1 MFGQL
6 WRSLSGKKIYLK
18 VDLVVGGTGI
28 RAFAALAWKNFETMD
43 HADWS
48 NLFQMQ
54 TTRGRS
60 LLESVAADE
69 LRRNVLGPQVRL
81 RLRGSAISEIRYSSE
96 SSWRWQFLVGAVP
109 NTARVGY

>member
-1 MFGQL
+1 
-6 WRSLSGKKIYLK
+6 
-18 VDLVVGGTGI
+18 
-28 RAFAALAWKNFETMD
+28 MD

-69 LRRNVLGPQVRL
+69 LRRNVPGPQVRL

-96 SSWRWQFLVGAVP
+96 SSWRWQFVLGPFRKPPGSGIDFFPKGATRATKRLVVEDAASGE
-109 NTARVGY
+109 

>member
-1 MFGQL
+1 MDSSARPGK
-6 WRSLSGKKIYLK
+6 RSTGK
-18 VDLVVGGTGI
+18 VDLLVGCQVSELLQ
-28 RAFAALAWKNFETMD
+28 AFTWKNFETMD

-109 NTARVGY
+109 NTAKVGY